1 MSDNYLN
8 KTGLAYFWN
17 KIKSA
22 LAGKQETLIS
32 GSNIKTI
39 NGSSILGSGN
49 LEVGATAMTDAEVE
63 AAVDAG
69 WVETL
74 PFWVVLSSGA
84 TREFLFENGMTW
96 NQWAESDYNTDGYY
110 ISGGYIYVGMFY
122 IENASPTSAITQ
134 STYNVTSGGG
144 ND

>member
-1 MSDNYLN
+1 MSDNYIN

-22 LAGKQETLIS
+22 LAGKQETLVS

-69 WVETL
+69 WVDTFA
-74 PFWVVLSSGA
+74 FWIVAFAGQEECLA
-84 TREFLFENGMTW
+84 ENGMTW
-96 NQWAESDYNTDGYY
+96 SQWVDSEYNTIGCY
-110 ISGGYIYVGMFY
+110 IDGGYIWYGSFYVDG
-122 IENASPTSAITQ
+122 ETPTSVISHNTYPIT
-134 STYNVTSGGG
+134 GGG
-144 ND
+144 NN